1 MEFQKTGQQGSSDSK
16 RSKMNG
22 EVGQTLDSLP
32 VYKEDQDNDQ
42 NATGSLSSSY
52 LRAID
57 LHALRI
63 IAANNYNQRKWSDDE
78 NQKIEELLDKV
89 DEELH
94 NFRLKEA
101 ETPILKI
108 LQIASA
114 LGVETEEFV
123 WEICDVLAKLYERL
137 EEHEKSLSVLT
148 QSLSLKV
155 KRLGEKDPK
164 YIVTLVEY
172 ANCLAELGKTEEANK
187 IYKEA
192 RELKAET
199 E

>member
-1 MEFQKTGQQGSSDSK
+1 MEFQKTGQQGPNDSNRGK
-16 RSKMNG
+16 LKG
-22 EVGQTLDSLP
+22 KVGQTLDSLP
-32 VYKEDQDNDQ
+32 VYKQDEENDQ

-63 IAANNYNQRKWSDDE
+63 IAANQYNQRKWSDDE
-78 NQKIEELLDKV
+78 NDKIEVLLDKV

-108 LQIASA
+108 LQIASS
-114 LGVETEEFV
+114 LETDTDEFI

-137 EEHEKSLSVLT
+137 EEHKKSLSVLT

-155 KRLGEKDPK
+155 KKLGEKDPR

-172 ANCLAELGKTEEANK
+172 ANCLSELGQNEEANK

-192 RELKAET
+192 RELKAEN